1 MNRVSDDRGN
11 LFYDGE
17 SAPPNPSLPLA
28 ACGSIAACVRTVS
41 TLTLNALRALL
52 LMPHTARS
60 GASRNDAKADALA
73 DTKAAGPLDTAE
85 ADDDSADSGE
95 EKLRS
100 GIQSIAQ
107 RAGMSPAKAHRYLV
121 SFLRLG
127 VVAQDALSGRYEL
140 GGFALQLGLARL
152 ARVDGVKLARIALAE
167 LRDRLDLTVGIAVW
181 GNQGPTMVHWM
192 ESSHPAKASLKLGD
206 VMPLL
211 SSATGLL
218 FAAYLPPGKTA
229 AMIER
234 ELADTRRSSHGVVP
248 RTREEVE
255 RVLAQVREHE
265 AARVEGMLL
274 PTIHAFSMPVFD
286 STGELALG
294 LVALGHEGVFD
305 ISWGGEID
313 TALRECA
320 RIHFFADGLTFH
332 RTRRQSHA
340 ARRAA
345 PCPARVAMARR
356 AGRGRRA
363 SLDRRAVGRASPRNT
378 ESFG

>member
-1 MNRVSDDRGN
+1 M
-11 LFYDGE
+11 
-17 SAPPNPSLPLA
+17 PSL
-28 ACGSIAACVRTVS
+28 
-41 TLTLNALRALL
+41 
-52 LMPHTARS
+52 ARP
-60 GASRNDAKADALA
+60 GAIHPDA
-73 DTKAAGPLDTAE
+73 TPAGPLDRTE
-85 ADDDSADSGE
+85 SADSSDDETVEAVEAGE

-100 GIQSIAQ
+100 GIQSIEVGFRLLDVLTHEPRAMMLRDLAQ

-127 VVAQDALSGRYEL
+127 VVAQDPLSGRYEL

-229 AMIER
+229 AMLER
-234 ELADTRRSSHGVVP
+234 ELADSRRSSQASEP

-255 RVLAQVREHE
+255 RVLAEVRQHE

-274 PTIHAFSMPVFD
+274 PTIHAFCMPVFD
-286 STGELALG
+286 STGDLALG
-294 LVALGHEGVFD
+294 LVALGHEGAFD
-305 ISWGGEID
+305 IRWGGEID

-320 RIHFFADGLTFH
+320 QKLSYELGY
-332 RTRRQSHA
+332 
-340 ARRAA
+340 
-345 PCPARVAMARR
+345 
-356 AGRGRRA
+356 
-363 SLDRRAVGRASPRNT
+363 SPTPR
-378 ESFG
+378 

>member
-1 MNRVSDDRGN
+1 MTIEGIYSTMVNRLGPSAVARRQFAPRGGTAAGADPASFS
-11 LFYDGE
+11 L
-17 SAPPNPSLPLA
+17 SLKRAPCAS
-28 ACGSIAACVRTVS
+28 
-41 TLTLNALRALL
+41 
-52 LMPHTARS
+52 LMPPIARS
-60 GASRNDAKADALA
+60 GAIRT
-73 DTKAAGPLDTAE
+73 DTGAAEPQEPLDAPE
-85 ADDDSADSGE
+85 SDDESVETGE

-100 GIQSIAQ
+100 GIQSIEVGFRLLEVLTHEPRAMMLRDLAQ

-127 VVAQDALSGRYEL
+127 VVAQDPLSGRYEL

-218 FAAYLPPGKTA
+218 FAAYLPSSKTA
-229 AMIER
+229 AMLER
-234 ELADTRRSSHGVVP
+234 ELADSRRSSHMGGP
-248 RTREEVE
+248 RTREEME
-255 RVLAQVREHE
+255 RVLAEVRQHE

-274 PTIHAFSMPVFD
+274 PTIHAFCMPVFD
-286 STGELALG
+286 STGDLALG
-294 LVALGHEGVFD
+294 LIALGHEGAFD
-305 ISWGGEID
+305 IRWGGEID

-320 RIHFFADGLTFH
+320 QKLSYELGY
-332 RTRRQSHA
+332 S
-340 ARRAA
+340 AA
-345 PCPARVAMARR
+345 PR
-356 AGRGRRA
+356 
-363 SLDRRAVGRASPRNT
+363 
-378 ESFG
+378 